1 LIKIQQKFPNE
12 IGFYKDF
19 SVNIKGNEQPQ
30 VEVLLIESEIA
41 MRCIR
46 KDAIELQFDSDR
58 YYQLHYTCTTINE
71 KNDRMER
78 RYGSLFVKTFYYLV
92 GSTSSDT
99 ILHLT
104 GLQDSPID
112 EFGYVQHSFNK
123 DFKYPNNLVLEKEH
137 KTEGSLYYHNKLELA
152 RQRIKR
158 HYDEWKRMSWD
169 SKIDRDRKDKQ
180 RRIEAGISEESA
192 WETVCPRFEPN

>member
-1 LIKIQQKFPNE
+1 M
-12 IGFYKDF
+12 GFYKDYSF
-19 SVNIKGNEQPQ
+19 NIKGNEQPP

-46 KDAIELQFDSDR
+46 KDAIKGKFDSDR
-58 YYQLHYTCTTINE
+58 YYQLQHG
-71 KNDRMER
+71 RMER
-78 RYGSLFVKTFYYLV
+78 RYGTLFVTTFHYPV
-92 GSTSSDT
+92 GSTYLDT

-112 EFGYVQHSFNK
+112 EFGYVQHSFKK
-123 DFKYPNNLVLEKEH
+123 DSKFPNNLVLEKEH
-137 KTEGSLYYHNKLELA
+137 KTEGSLYDHNKLELE

-169 SKIDRDRKDKQ
+169 RKIDRDRKYKQ
-180 RRIEAGISEESA
+180 RRIDA
-192 WETVCPRFEPN
+192 